1 MKQAYL
7 SYSSNK
13 WRVIY
18 QGMPL
23 CKDMATRTEAEAA
36 AAQMKVKLSPEFWDG
51 DKGDHFPLPIVL
63 NFHPSHKLMQG

>member
-36 AAQMKVKLSPEFWDG
+36 AAQVKAKLSDTYWDG
-51 DKGDHFPLPIVL
+51 DKNEYFPT
-63 NFHPSHKLMQG
+63 

>member
-36 AAQMKVKLSPEFWDG
+36 AAQMKVKLSPEFWNG
-51 DKGDHFPLPIVL
+51 DTGEYSLT
-63 NFHPSHKLMQG
+63 QG

>member
-36 AAQMKVKLSPEFWDG
+36 AAQMKVKLSPEFWNG
-51 DKGDHFPLPIVL
+51 DIGEYSFT
-63 NFHPSHKLMQG
+63 QG

>member
-18 QGMPL
+18 QGLPL
-23 CKDMATRTEAEAA
+23 CADKATRTEAEAA
-36 AAQMKVKLSPEFWDG
+36 AAQMKIKLSDTYWNG
-51 DKGDHFPLPIVL
+51 DTGKYSFT
-63 NFHPSHKLMQG
+63 QG

>member
-23 CKDMATRTEAEAA
+23 CTDMATRAEAEVA
-36 AAQMKVKLSPEFWDG
+36 AAQMKVKLSDTYWNG
-51 DKGDHFPLPIVL
+51 DKGDYFPT
-63 NFHPSHKLMQG
+63 